1 MLCWVTSFLLGNPRL
16 VCSQNDTTTTTTT
29 NVTTT
34 TTNVAL
40 ICRSGSHVP
49 LGACELSVDTML
61 AKAGGQ
67 GGAFNLSTGTGAV
80 VVHSCKLVPQP
91 R

>member
-1 MLCWVTSFLLGNPRL
+1 M
-16 VCSQNDTTTTTTT
+16 
-29 NVTTT
+29 
-34 TTNVAL
+34 
-40 ICRSGSHVP
+40 P

-67 GGAFNLSTGTGAV
+67 SGSFNLSTGTGAV
-80 VVHSCKLVPQP
+80 VVHSCRLVPQP